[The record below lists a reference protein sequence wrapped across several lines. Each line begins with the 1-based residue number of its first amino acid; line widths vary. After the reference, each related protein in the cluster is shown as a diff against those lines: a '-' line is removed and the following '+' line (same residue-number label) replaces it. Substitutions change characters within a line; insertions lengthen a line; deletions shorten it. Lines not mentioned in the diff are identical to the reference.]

1 MREVSNVRKV
11 IKFIVPLL
19 LTLILLP
26 SFVYSFSFVSSLPSS
41 YVIEVVPLNENY
53 KRN

>member
-19 LTLILLP
+19 STLILLP
-26 SFVYSFSFVSSLPSS
+26 SFVSSLPSS
-41 YVIEVVPLNENY
+41 YVIEVVPLNEKY